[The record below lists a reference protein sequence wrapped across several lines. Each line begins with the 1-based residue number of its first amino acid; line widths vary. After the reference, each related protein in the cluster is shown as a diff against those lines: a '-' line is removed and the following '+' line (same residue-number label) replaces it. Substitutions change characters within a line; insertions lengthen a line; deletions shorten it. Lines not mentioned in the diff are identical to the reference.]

1 MQRYFIHLAYRGSA
15 YCGWQEQP
23 GDQTVQGTLHDALAK
38 LLRVKFETVG
48 CGRTDTGVHASS
60 FFAHFDADFTFD
72 IEKTAKK
79 LNAMLPADIAVYQI
93 FPVATDMHARFSAT
107 QRSYTYHL
115 HTQKDP
121 FSEGLSVFTPYQL
134 NVDLMNEGAQ
144 ILLQTRDFASFCK
157 AGGNQHTTFCTLTA
171 CGWLAHSKG
180 FTFEISAD
188 RFLRNM
194 VRSIVGTMVDLGRGK
209 IDLQTFKA
217 IVDAKDRTA
226 AGTSVAAHG
235 LFLKDV
241 RYPFS

>member
-38 LLRVKFETVG
+38 LLRAKFETVG

-79 LNAMLPADIAVYQI
+79 LNAMLPADIAVYSI

-144 ILLQTRDFASFCK
+144 ILLQTCDFASFCK
-157 AGGNQHTTFCTLTA
+157 AGGNQYTTFCTLTA
-171 CGWLAHSKG
+171 CKWLAHSKG

-235 LFLKDV
+235 LFLTDV

>member
-60 FFAHFDADFTFD
+60 FFAHFDADFAFD

-79 LNAMLPADIAVYQI
+79 LNAMLPADIAVYSI

-121 FSEGLSVFTPYQL
+121 FSEGLSVFTPYHL

-157 AGGNQHTTFCTLTA
+157 AGGNQYTTFCTLTA
-171 CGWLAHSKG
+171 CKWLAHSKG

-235 LFLKDV
+235 LFLTDV

>member
-1 MQRYFIHLAYRGSA
+1 MQRYFIHLAYRGTA

-38 LLRVKFETVG
+38 LLRAKFETVG

-60 FFAHFDADFTFD
+60 FFAHFDADFSFD

-93 FPVATDMHARFSAT
+93 FPVATDMHARFTAT

-134 NVDLMNEGAQ
+134 NVDLMNQGAQ
-144 ILLQTRDFASFCK
+144 LLLQTRDFASFCK

-171 CGWLAHSKG
+171 CKWLAHSKG

-217 IVDAKDRTA
+217 IIDAKDRSA

-235 LFLKDV
+235 LFLTDV